1 MGKWE
6 KVVYNDAKIV
16 WRSGQIAT
24 TYDEVAIMARE
35 VAFTNSRLK
44 TGIDVVAAQRFC
56 VCCVTQQICY
66 QIVIKKDLTLRQ
78 PTPEG
83 GWMSLL
89 RVYVI
94 ITLVLTRFQNE
105 SRVIA

>member
-44 TGIDVVAAQRFC
+44 TGIDVW
-56 VCCVTQQICY
+56 T
-66 QIVIKKDLTLRQ
+66 IVEVD
-78 PTPEG
+78 
-83 GWMSLL
+83 
-89 RVYVI
+89 
-94 ITLVLTRFQNE
+94 
-105 SRVIA
+105 